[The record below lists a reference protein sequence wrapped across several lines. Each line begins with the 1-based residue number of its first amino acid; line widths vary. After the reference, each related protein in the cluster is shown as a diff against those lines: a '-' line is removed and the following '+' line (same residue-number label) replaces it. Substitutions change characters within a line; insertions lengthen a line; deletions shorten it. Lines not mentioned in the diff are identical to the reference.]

1 MGGRREPVGPLPTT
15 PWREALEAAGL
26 PKAGPPL
33 MVALDID
40 GTIIHHDTTLSPRVA
55 QAIRAHLDAGT
66 HIMVA
71 TGRSIGAADIVME
84 PLGMDRGFA
93 VLSNGSVVT
102 AVGDDAGALGGLD
115 VSGLEP
121 VPAQYR
127 LASTPMHFWRTH
139 TFDASKEMRLISQN
153 VPGAI
158 IALETVG
165 GPIRLTEEFPDGE
178 LAGVTQVTSIE
189 DLLANPITS
198 RLTVR
203 VPQMSAG
210 ELLDRVEKLG
220 ISGVEYAVGW
230 SAWMD
235 ITPAGVSKASGLE
248 DVRKALGIPRAHT
261 LTMGDSGND
270 CEMLEWGG
278 LGVAMGNSSDYVRS
292 HANTVGE
299 SVDDDGVALVLEQ
312 LL

>member
-26 PKAGPPL
+26 PKAGPQL

>member
-1 MGGRREPVGPLPTT
+1 MAGRREPVGPLPTT
-15 PWREALEAAGL
+15 PWREALEAAQL
-26 PKAGPPL
+26 PKAGPDL

-40 GTIIHHDTTLSPRVA
+40 GTIIHHDTSLSPRVA
-55 QAIRAHLDAGT
+55 DAIRAHLDAGT

-71 TGRSIGAADIVME
+71 TGRSVGAADIVME

-102 AVGDDAGALGGLD
+102 AVGTDSAALGSIDL
-115 VSGLEP
+115 SALEQ
-121 VPAQYR
+121 VPDEYR
-127 LASTPMHFWRTH
+127 LATTPMHFWRTH
-139 TFDASKEMRLISQN
+139 TFDASNEMRLISAN
-153 VPGAI
+153 IPGAI

-165 GPIRLTEEFPDGE
+165 GPIRLTEEFPNGE
-178 LAGVTQVTSIE
+178 LAGVTEVTSLE
-189 DLLANPITS
+189 DLLAHPITS

-203 VPQMSAG
+203 VPEMSAG
-210 ELLDRVEKLG
+210 DLLAHVESIG
-220 ISGVEYAVGW
+220 ITGVEYAVGW

-248 DVRKALGIPRAHT
+248 DVRQALGIPRAHT

-278 LGVAMGNSSDYVRS
+278 LGIAMGNSSDYVRS
-292 HANTVGE
+292 HANTIGE
-299 SVDDDGVALVLEQ
+299 SVDDDGVAQVLER